1 MAVIGLENVAMHSVV
16 CQSVCSAAVFHAQE
30 STESVE
36 LVSSSSRRGEKGTL
50 IYSYDYILDTTR
62 GKKRIVST
70 VAVAGQKLYI
80 INGTIKCLKSGRNCS
95 PVGGPDIVASVQAAL
110 QSFDIV

>member
-1 MAVIGLENVAMHSVV
+1 MLSS
-16 CQSVCSAAVFHAQE
+16 CFCPQE

-50 IYSYDYILDTTR
+50 IYTYDYILDTTR

-80 INGTIKCLKSGRNCS
+80 INGTIKCSKSGLDCS
-95 PVGGPDIVASVQAAL
+95 PVGGPDIVASVQAAS